1 MSLSAWTIISP
12 RSSLT
17 DDLSPL
23 YPARS
28 ILDKT
33 DKFIDV
39 AAYAGTV
46 VLTGSCVM
54 VLARWFLL
62 RRLWGKM

>member
-1 MSLSAWTIISP
+1 MPTTLPLLPLPHSSAN
-12 RSSLT
+12 
-17 DDLSPL
+17 
-23 YPARS
+23 S
-28 ILDKT
+28 ILSST
-33 DKFIDV
+33 NSFLSV

-46 VLTGSCVM
+46 VLTGTFVM